1 MEKAGQ
7 FLTGLLALLAGAAL
21 TIWVIWKT
29 IKKSEDPGRITYK
42 WVISGI
48 AFVFLVFLGTRIGAM
63 GYAGA
68 FIGPIVAAVC
78 GVVLGILWAPHLG
91 ALIAKPFTS
100 LYDGGEKEPER
111 RPFYS
116 IARAKQK
123 RGNYGEAIAE
133 VQKQLEIFPEDFEG
147 WMFIA
152 EIYAEDLKDN
162 AEAQRCI
169 AEILG
174 HADHSPKNTVYALN
188 RSADWHLKLASD
200 RESAREALEEITRRF
215 PGSEFSHT
223 AAQRI
228 AHLSSDR
235 MLAEQRERPTIHLVH
250 RDEHIGLE
258 GKVADPRLPV
268 EEAPAAAARL
278 VEHLAS
284 YPEDVEAREQL
295 AAIYADHYG
304 RIDLASAQIEELI
317 ALPGAT
323 QKEIARW
330 LNMLVDFHVRVGQ
343 DRAGARAT
351 LERIQSLF
359 PHSAIASLAESRL
372 AYLEGEFRK
381 NSKSQVLKLGSYESD
396 IGLKGRRPQPPTYE
410 S

>member
-7 FLTGLLALLAGAAL
+7 FVTGLLALVAGAAL
-21 TIWVIWKT
+21 AIWVIWKT
-29 IKKSEDPGRITYK
+29 IKKSDDPGRVTYK
-42 WVISGI
+42 WVISGV
-48 AFVFLVFLGTRIGAM
+48 VFGILVYMAAKIGGM

-68 FIGPIVAAVC
+68 FIGPIVAAIF

-100 LYDGGEKEPER
+100 LYDGGEKELER
-111 RPFYS
+111 RPLYS

-123 RGNYGEAIAE
+123 RGKYGEAIAE
-133 VQKQLEIFPEDFEG
+133 VQKQLEAFPEDFEG
-147 WMFIA
+147 WMFMA
-152 EIYAEDLKDN
+152 EIYADDLKDN

-169 AEILG
+169 GEVLG
-174 HADHSPKNTVYALN
+174 HGGHSPKNIVYALN
-188 RSADWHLKLASD
+188 RSADWHLRFASD
-200 RESAREALEEITRRF
+200 RQAAREALEEITRRF
-215 PGSEFSHT
+215 PGSELAHS

-228 AHLSSDR
+228 AHLSSDK

-258 GKVADPRLPV
+258 GKVADPR
-268 EEAPAAAARL
+268 PAAEEPAAEAARL
-278 VEHLAS
+278 VEHLAN

-295 AAIYADHYG
+295 ASIYADHYG
-304 RIDLASAQIEELI
+304 RIDLANSQIEELI
-317 ALPGAT
+317 ALPGAS

-351 LERIQSLF
+351 LERLRSLF
-359 PHSAIASLAESRL
+359 PKSAVASLAESRL

-381 NSKSQVLKLGSYESD
+381 NEKSQVLKLGSYESD
-396 IGLKGRRPQPPTYE
+396 IGLKGRVPRRPG
-410 S
+410 